1 MGCHVQRE
9 SEKARGGYSAAG
21 VTVAYTQVDVA
32 NGLEQVDRGADDVGG
47 KRLFCCMGKEAG
59 GG

>member
-1 MGCHVQRE
+1 MQLVIHVWQRLFVQVE
-9 SEKARGGYSAAG
+9 G
-21 VTVAYTQVDVA
+21 TVAYIQVDVA
-32 NGLEQVDRGADDVGG
+32 SGLEQVDRGADDVGG